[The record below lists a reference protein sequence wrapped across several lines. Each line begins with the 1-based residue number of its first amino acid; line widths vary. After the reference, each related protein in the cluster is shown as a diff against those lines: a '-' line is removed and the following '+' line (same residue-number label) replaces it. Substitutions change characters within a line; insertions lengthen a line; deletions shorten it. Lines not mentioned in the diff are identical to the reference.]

1 MPHLPVSDFTISS
14 VHYKAGHLYREAF
27 CVPLQMCSILA
38 TQNPNVGLAIA
49 YPIMQVSFCL
59 FAPSHFTASSQSAV
73 LHEHGMLGCL
83 QFGELSSAL
92 VNAVTPFIGCSLAC
106 A

>member
-1 MPHLPVSDFTISS
+1 MPDLPISDFTISLL
-14 VHYKAGHLYREAF
+14 HNKAGHLYREAF

-49 YPIMQVSFCL
+49 YPIMQVSSCL
-59 FAPSHFTASSQSAV
+59 FAPSHFATSSQSAV
-73 LHEHGMLGCL
+73 LHEYGMSGCL
-83 QFGELSSAL
+83 QFGEMSSAL
-92 VNAVTPFIGCSLAC
+92 VNAVSPFIGCSLAC